1 MPLPLIPLI
10 AAGASLLGGGIGAAS
25 AQRQQRKANQFNL
38 EMWRRNNEYNDPQM
52 QMQRLQKAGLNP
64 HLVYG
69 GGSGG
74 AAGQA
79 APAPQFER
87 LPEAGYF
94 RPEPGQA
101 LSALQ
106 SFTDWD
112 IKKAQLDNLKAQNT
126 QIVQDTLLKMSQQA
140 QNSINTARSKFDL
153 GLAKKME
160 QFSLQAAQQNIRKTM
175 ADTQYTLD
183 QNQRAAIQNA
193 YSVREATERILTQ
206 RLGREQTRIA
216 MQNQKLDGVVK
227 QLDAELA
234 KSGIRPGDNQW
245 ARLLERLVERLFDS
259 EGIFPNLLP

>member
-1 MPLPLIPLI
+1 MALSQEII
-10 AAGASLLGGGIGAAS
+10 GGGLGLAGGLIGAITAG
-25 AQRQQRKANQFNL
+25 RQQRKANQFNL
-38 EMWRRNNEYNDPQM
+38 EMWRRNNEYNDPQA
-52 QMQRLQKAGLNP
+52 QMARLQKAGLNP

-69 GGSGG
+69 GGVSG

-79 APAPQFER
+79 APAPEFSK

-94 RPEPGQA
+94 RPDVPQA
-101 LSALQ
+101 VQALQ

-140 QNSINTARSKFDL
+140 QNAINTSRSKFDL

-160 QFSLQAAQQNIRKTM
+160 AFSLQAAQQNIRKTM

-206 RLGREQTRIA
+206 RLGREQTRIT
-216 MQNQKLDGVVK
+216 MQNQKLEGVVK

-234 KSGIRPGDNQW
+234 NSGIRPGDNEW